1 MTVGSNTVTTLV
13 AARVND
19 AIADSA
25 KYKALMERHG
35 AQNYRVMLMMGSTPL
50 RMVTSYEAEDQAALG
65 KISDSLLTDPE
76 FQALMESS
84 FGPDGSCLDYVTET
98 WIEL

>member
-1 MTVGSNTVTTLV
+1 MTVGSSTVTMLV
-13 AARVND
+13 PGREND
-19 AIADSA
+19 AIADA
-25 KYKALMERHG
+25 PKFRALLERHG
-35 AQNYRVMLMMGSTPL
+35 AQNYRIMLMMDRTPL

-76 FQALMESS
+76 FQPLMAAR
-84 FGPDGSCLDYVTET
+84 FGPDGNCTDYVTET